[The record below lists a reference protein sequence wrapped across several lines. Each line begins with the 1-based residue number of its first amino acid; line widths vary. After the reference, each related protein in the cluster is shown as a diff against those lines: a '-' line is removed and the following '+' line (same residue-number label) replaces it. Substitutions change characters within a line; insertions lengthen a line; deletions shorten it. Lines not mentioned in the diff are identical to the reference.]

1 MMQTD
6 PNAPPI
12 NPLPWIVWVLALPL
26 MAIEA
31 IVGLGSSGVVGG
43 PQAIGWRL
51 DAMERFAFVPGLLRQ
66 AWETGNWSSDVL
78 LRLLSYPLVHATF
91 SHALFSIVILIA
103 MGKWVGEVFAP
114 WALLVVVAGAT
125 LAGAIAY
132 GLVPGVETALIG
144 AYPAVYGL
152 IGAFTFVL
160 WMRLSSTGGRQYQAF
175 TLIGSLLA
183 IQLLFGAL
191 FGGGWDWVA
200 DVAGF
205 IAGFLLSFVVS
216 PGGWGR
222 VMAKMRQR

>member
-1 MMQTD
+1 MQTD

-26 MAIEA
+26 IAMEVV
-31 IVGLGSSGVVGG
+31 VGLGSAGVVGG
-43 PQAIGWRL
+43 AQAIGWRL
-51 DAMERFAFVPGLLRQ
+51 DAMERFAFVPDLLRLT
-66 AWETGNWSSDVL
+66 WETGQWRADAL
-78 LRLLSYPLVHATF
+78 WRMLTYPLVHASF
-91 SHALFSIVILIA
+91 SHALFSIVILLA
-103 MGKWVGEVFAP
+103 LGKWVGEVFRP

-125 LAGAIAY
+125 IAGAVAY
-132 GLVPGVETALIG
+132 TLVPGAQVALIG
-144 AYPAVYGL
+144 AYPPVYGL

-160 WMRLSSTGGRQYQAF
+160 WVRLSSTGGRQYQAF

-183 IQLLFGAL
+183 LQLLFGAI

-205 IAGFLLSFVVS
+205 AAGFVLSFVVS

-222 VMAKMRQR
+222 VVAKVRQR